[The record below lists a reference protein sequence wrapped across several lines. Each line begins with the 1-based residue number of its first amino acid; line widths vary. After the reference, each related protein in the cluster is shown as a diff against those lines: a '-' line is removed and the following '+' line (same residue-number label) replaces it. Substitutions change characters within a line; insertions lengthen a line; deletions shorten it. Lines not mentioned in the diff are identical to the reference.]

1 MGTCSVR
8 RNSNRNR
15 IKIVILVLLLLTGI
29 ALGTYIVYALQA
41 EKTPEEPLNRV
52 RTIPKYTH
60 FSIDDA
66 TQIFQDI
73 AFHDYESI
81 FENEVLGKLRDF
93 HEEYGLKATLY
104 VFGKLDTYDLAD
116 FPDTYKTEFEDN
128 ADWLKIGFHS
138 MTEADPKDEGVTT
151 KEFAEGI
158 EKVNQEILDFAGEES
173 LAHVLRLHY
182 WYATDEMVQVL
193 KKEGVEGLLCG
204 NESNSCYNLNKEQAE
219 TLLTSRDGI
228 RPGELSY
235 YVTDIRLEKT
245 DDIFK
250 ALDAHK
256 RDRLVV
262 VFTHAW
268 CFQEN
273 ADKLETA
280 LGWLAK
286 MGYEYTFL
294 EKETRVKEVADE

>member
-1 MGTCSVR
+1 M
-8 RNSNRNR
+8 
-15 IKIVILVLLLLTGI
+15 LLLFLAA
-29 ALGTYIVYALQA
+29 ALGTYIFYALRA
-41 EKTPEEPLNRV
+41 GKEPEEPINRV
-52 RTIPKYTH
+52 KTIPKH
-60 FSIDDA
+60 AHVSVDDA

-73 AFHDYESI
+73 SFHGYESI
-81 FENEVLGKLRDF
+81 FDNEVLGKLKDF
-93 HEEYGLKATLY
+93 HEEYGLKVTLY
-104 VFGKLDTYDLAD
+104 VFGRLDTYDLAD
-116 FPDTYKTEFEDN
+116 FPDGYRKEFEDS

-138 MTEADPKDEGVTT
+138 MTENPPEEDPDAEEYAEDL
-151 KEFAEGI
+151 KE
-158 EKVNQEILDFAGEES
+158 VNREIVNFAGEKS

-182 WYATDEMVQVL
+182 WYATDEMVETL

-204 NESNSCYNLNKEQAE
+204 NDTDSCYNLTKEQAE
-219 TLLTSRDGI
+219 NLLKSRDGI

-245 DDIFK
+245 DDIFQ

-268 CFQEN
+268 CFRDNAEKLEN
-273 ADKLETA
+273 ALE
-280 LGWLAK
+280 WLDQ

-294 EKETRVKEVADE
+294 EKETRGKEVENE

>member
-1 MGTCSVR
+1 MGTRSVR

-15 IKIVILVLLLLTGI
+15 IKIVILVLLLSLAA
-29 ALGTYIVYALQA
+29 ALGTYIFFALRA

-52 RTIPKYTH
+52 KTIPKRAH

-73 AFHDYESI
+73 AFHEYESI
-81 FENEVLGKLRDF
+81 FENEVLGKLRNL

-138 MTEADPKDEGVTT
+138 ITETSPEEEGVTT

-158 EKVNQEILDFAGEES
+158 EKVNQEILDFAGEAS

-182 WYATDEMVQVL
+182 WYATDEMVQIL

-204 NESNSCYNLNKEQAE
+204 NDSDSCYNLAKEQAE
-219 TLLTSRDGI
+219 NLLRSRDGI

-245 DDIFK
+245 DDILK

-256 RDRLVV
+256 CDRLVV
-262 VFTHAW
+262 VFTHVW
-268 CFQEN
+268 CFKEN
-273 ADKLETA
+273 EEKLEETA
-280 LGWLAK
+280 TLLK
-286 MGYEYTFL
+286 KYGYKYTFL
-294 EKETRVKEVADE
+294 EENKQ